1 MNFARVIKSVAMM
14 SAALVFGLLATASA
28 QAATDSPVKI
38 WKGVSK
44 FAPVNPDRII
54 HFEADSMVIKAANA
68 KETDFDNVY
77 VVNVYNWFAVPEWL
91 YEYGEIL
98 AFEPAR
104 YAIMRLVPDKVE
116 ALSAKLHTLGFACGV
131 LIKLNGNPVS
141 LELAVTPTPIL
152 PVAVR
157 DIRVEGYTAKIS
169 ADGIKANIEFLSNMH
184 TRYHTS
190 PTGLQVADLLA
201 EKYETMRMGRND
213 VTISTYS
220 HGTRTPQKSLVVRI
234 EGKTRPS
241 EVLVLGSHLDSISQ
255 FSGSTGRSPGA
266 DDNASGT
273 STNMEIF
280 RVIME
285 EGITFDR
292 SIEIQAYAAEEIGLV
307 GSQDIAT
314 RYKNDGV
321 KVVAMLQHDMTLW
334 KAAGTEDKIWFVSNS
349 TEAGFNTLLSKLADH
364 YAGIPWGTA
373 SLSGGSSDH
382 ASWTRA
388 GFAAAFP
395 FENPRAYNSHIHT
408 PDDTLANANA
418 FTQAAGFAKLGLGY
432 LAHFGGLN

>member
-1 MNFARVIKSVAMM
+1 MNFARVLM
-14 SAALVFGLLATASA
+14 SAAMGSGLLLAASA
-28 QAATDSPVKI
+28 QSATDSPVKI
-38 WKGVSK
+38 WRGVTE
-44 FAPVNPDRII
+44 FAPVNPERII
-54 HFEADSMVIKAANA
+54 HIEANTMVIKDSDA
-68 KETDFDNVY
+68 KETDFDNVF

-91 YEYGEIL
+91 PEFGEVL
-98 AFEPAR
+98 AFEPGQ
-104 YAIMRLVPDKVE
+104 YAIMRLIPERVE
-116 ALSAKLHTLGFACGV
+116 LLSAKLHTLGYACGV

-141 LELAVTPTPIL
+141 LEMAVTPTPIL

-157 DIRVEGYTAKIS
+157 DVRVEGYTAKIS
-169 ADGIKANIEFLSNMH
+169 ADGIKANIEFLSSMH
-184 TRYHTS
+184 TRHHSS
-190 PTGLQVADLLA
+190 PTGQQVADLLA

-213 VTISTYS
+213 VTIATYS

-255 FSGSTGRSPGA
+255 FAGSSGRSPGA

-280 RVIME
+280 RVLME
-285 EGITFDR
+285 EGVSFDR
-292 SIEIQAYAAEEIGLV
+292 SIEIHAYAAEEIGLV

-321 KVVAMLQHDMTLW
+321 NVIAMLQHDMTLW
-334 KAAGTEDKIWFVSNS
+334 KAAGTEDKIWFVSNN
-349 TEAGFNTLLSKLADH
+349 TEAGFNSLLSKLADH
-364 YAGIPWGTA
+364 YAGIAWGTA
-373 SLSGGSSDH
+373 VLSGGSSDH

-388 GFAAAFP
+388 GFSAAFP
-395 FENPRAYNSHIHT
+395 FENPRAYNNHIHT
-408 PDDTLANANA
+408 ANDTLVNANA
-418 FTQAAGFAKLGLGY
+418 FSQAAGFARLGLGY